1 MLTPLPPPPSD
12 DDQRCRATSRVG
24 KLVNERWHLDSLIG
38 VGGMASV
45 YAATHRNGKQVAIK
59 MLHPELSTDA
69 GVRQRFIDEG
79 YVANRVN
86 HPGTASVLDDGE
98 TDEGLVFLV
107 MDLLQGQTLEERL
120 QEHRTLHPREV
131 LTIAGGVLDVLEAAH
146 DAGIVH
152 RDIKPANIFLV
163 HDGAVKL
170 LDFGIARLTSPG
182 HPTTTQWGVTMGT
195 PTFMAPEQ
203 ARGHWEQV
211 DGRTDL
217 WALGA
222 SMFMA
227 LTGRPVHA
235 AETTN
240 EELLSAMTKR
250 APLLGN
256 VVPGA
261 SKLLVELVDRA
272 LAFEPAERWPGARA
286 MQTALRMVQAEIEA
300 PHAPVAHSDEL
311 PAAASIVGQFEWL
324 PNVKLSPRAMWIAK
338 TRTWVDLPE
347 TVSNT
352 FATLPRRVPHLRLFG
367 ILAGVAAFTLVL
379 IGRTGHPPPTRA
391 DTPSMPAPIT
401 AQPARGVEP
410 STLEV
415 APLLDSDS
423 ELSTPAFAAASNDKP
438 RPTPPSRAEPRDR
451 RVQNPP
457 DALEPPTSPKPASP
471 AETDP
476 LSRRK

>member
-1 MLTPLPPPPSD
+1 MLTPLRPPPSD
-12 DDQRCRATSRVG
+12 DDQRCRAESRVG
-24 KLVNERWHLDSLIG
+24 QLVNERWHLDSLIG

-45 YAATHRNGKQVAIK
+45 YAATHRNGKQIAIK

-69 GVRQRFIDEG
+69 GIRQRFIDEG

-86 HPGTASVLDDGE
+86 HAGTASVLDDGE

-107 MDLLQGQTLEERL
+107 MELLQGQTLEERL
-120 QEHRTLHPREV
+120 LERHNLHPRED
-131 LTIAGGVLDVLEAAH
+131 LTIAGSVLDVLEAAH
-146 DAGIVH
+146 DQGIVH

-250 APLLGN
+250 APSIAN

-261 SKLLVELVDRA
+261 SKRLVELVDRA
-272 LAFEPAERWPGARA
+272 LAFEPAERWPSARA
-286 MQTALRMVQAEIEA
+286 MQTALQEVQAEIEG
-300 PHAPVAHSDEL
+300 PPAPVAQVTEL
-311 PAAASIVGQFEWL
+311 PPAASSVGQFGWL
-324 PNVKLSPRAMWIAK
+324 PNVALSPRAMWIAK
-338 TRTWVDLPE
+338 TRTWVDLPG
-347 TVSNT
+347 TLAN
-352 FATLPRRVPHLRLFG
+352 LPRRVPRLGRLG
-367 ILAGVAAFTLVL
+367 ILAGLAAFALVFV
-379 IGRTGHPPPTRA
+379 GRAGHPPPTRA
-391 DTPSMPAPIT
+391 DTPSVPAPT
-401 AQPARGVEP
+401 PQLARGVEP

-415 APLLDSDS
+415 APPVDSDS
-423 ELSTPAFAAASNDKP
+423 ELPTPVFGAASNDTP
-438 RPTPPSRAEPRDR
+438 RGTSPSRAEPRDQR
-451 RVQNPP
+451 ARNPP
-457 DALEPPTSPKPASP
+457 DPLEPLATPDLASP
-471 AETDP
+471 AENDP